1 MAKIKYKYNPST
13 LNYEKIQLTIKDKLK
28 KIFTYMLVGLFFAS
42 ITLSLAYTFIDS
54 PKELTLKREN
64 AQLRKQY
71 ELLNRDMDKLAM
83 VLEDIERRDDNIY
96 RQILESEPISNN
108 VRQAGVGGINRYSDL
123 EGFQYSNL
131 VISANSKLDRLAK
144 RLYVQTKSFDE
155 VVELA
160 RNKEKML
167 ASIPA
172 VQPVPN
178 KNLKRMASGFGF
190 RTHPIY
196 KVRKMHW
203 GMDFS
208 APTGTEIFAT
218 GDGVVSQVILSRGG
232 YGKHVV
238 IDHGFGYE
246 TLYGHMSKVDVR
258 RGQKVKR
265 GDIIGLVGNT
275 GTSSAPHLHYEVI
288 KDGKKINPANFYFND
303 LTPEEYDEMIEMS
316 SHANQSFD

>member
-28 KIFTYMLVGLFFAS
+28 KLFTYLLAVLFFSA
-42 ITLSLAYTFIDS
+42 IIISLAYTFIDS

-71 ELLNRDMDKLAM
+71 DLLTRDMDRLAI

-96 RQILESEPISNN
+96 RQILESEPISKN
-108 VRQAGVGGINRYSDL
+108 VRQAGVGGVNRYSNL

-131 VISANSKLDRLAK
+131 VINANKKLDELAK
-144 RLYVQTKSFDE
+144 RMYVQTKSFDE
-155 VVELA
+155 VVGLA
-160 RNKEKML
+160 KDKEKML

-172 VQPVPN
+172 IQPVPN

-190 RTHPIY
+190 RMHPIY

-218 GDGVVSQVILSRGG
+218 GDGVVARVILSRGG
-232 YGKHVV
+232 YGKHC
-238 IDHGFGYE
+238 DY
-246 TLYGHMSKVDVR
+246 
-258 RGQKVKR
+258 
-265 GDIIGLVGNT
+265 
-275 GTSSAPHLHYEVI
+275 
-288 KDGKKINPANFYFND
+288 
-303 LTPEEYDEMIEMS
+303 
-316 SHANQSFD
+316 

>member
-28 KIFTYMLVGLFFAS
+28 KIFTYMLVSLFFAS
-42 ITLSLAYTFIDS
+42 IILSLAYTFIDS

-71 ELLNRDMDKLAM
+71 ELLNRDMDKLAL

-131 VISANSKLDRLAK
+131 VITANSKLDRLAK

-160 RNKEKML
+160 MNKEKML

-172 VQPVPN
+172 IQPVPN
-178 KNLKRMASGFGF
+178 KNLKRMASGFGM

-196 KVRKMHW
+196 KLRKMHW

-208 APTGTEIFAT
+208 APTGTEIFST
-218 GDGVVSQVILSRGG
+218 GDGVISQVILSRGG